1 MHVHQINRPPENS
14 PKRDQSSDVGGQGVR
29 GSPNTQAQGEDS
41 GIESMDALSEKSPH
55 QTSHSPLA
63 RDAKRSESP
72 KEIQNLPKEKEM
84 GRLNGDHELKE
95 LTGLSDMNE
104 NKQLEKLL
112 EECCNKEPGVEKIIM
127 LGEVE
132 VKHISNNSSD
142 IKEAKPAHIKPE
154 LDPKPI
160 RTNPPLY
167 VYSNKVERDLCGEL
181 IESSKIKV
189 EGKDEKILQQL
200 SIEIP
205 GHGESEST
213 TRVRTRASSKLESP
227 LEITRQSP
235 ESCGSLK
242 TGVRLS
248 ASLIDRLSPKPQGQ
262 VLGGKGNKRKRQG
275 SESSTQSCVSDDT
288 PGQRQLKKTRQSQL
302 ATEELA
308 KIKTDC
314 KSLNHVNPNNLKK
327 KGEESSDS
335 DEPLSTAM
343 RNAKKSNTTSPTG
356 EMNQNH
362 EKILRNN
369 KVLTVNTSQ
378 HLGTKPSS
386 ANTSPTAASSPS
398 LSISSVTS
406 QPPACAGGG
415 KNTPLKSSA
424 EEKVGTRRSV
434 RMTTS
439 SLASNKANV
448 KSSIL
453 STVPVQTPA
462 GLTIVPTAIV
472 ANNNNNTSVQKL
484 EQNEQRRKTR
494 SAGELLILN

>member
-1 MHVHQINRPPENS
+1 M
-14 PKRDQSSDVGGQGVR
+14 R

-63 RDAKRSESP
+63 REPKRSESP
-72 KEIQNLPKEKEM
+72 KDMQNLQKEKEM

-95 LTGLSDMNE
+95 LNDLGDLNE
-104 NKQLEKLL
+104 NKQLEQLL
-112 EECCNKEPGVEKIIM
+112 EECCNKEPRVEKIMM

-142 IKEAKPAHIKPE
+142 IKEAKPALSHIKPE

-167 VYSNKVERDLCGEL
+167 TYSSCDKVQRDLCGEL
-181 IESSKIKV
+181 IEPSKIKV
-189 EGKDEKILQQL
+189 EVKDEKILQQL

-205 GHGESEST
+205 CHGESEST

-242 TGVRLS
+242 TGLRLS
-248 ASLIDRLSPKPQGQ
+248 ASLIDRLSPKPGQ
-262 VLGGKGNKRKRQG
+262 VSGGKGNKRKRQG

-308 KIKTDC
+308 KLKTEC
-314 KSLNHVNPNNLKK
+314 KSLNHANPNNPKK

-362 EKILRNN
+362 EKILRNH
-369 KVLTVNTSQ
+369 KVLTINTTSH
-378 HLGTKPSS
+378 HLNVKPSS

-398 LSISSVTS
+398 LSITSVTS
-406 QPPACAGGG
+406 QSPACAGGG
-415 KNTPLKSSA
+415 KNTPLKSSG
-424 EEKVGTRRSV
+424 EEKIGTRRSV

-453 STVPVQTPA
+453 GTVPVQTTPA
-462 GLTIVPTAIV
+462 GLTIVPAAIV

-494 SAGELLILN
+494 SAGEFLKYF